1 MFYNMQ
7 NPFQLTGKTALITG
21 GAEGIGL
28 GTARVFIN
36 LGAKVV
42 ITGRTLE
49 TLQEAQKSLG
59 SNCFVIQNDITDKSS
74 HMDLLAYTESQAGG
88 LDVLVHNAGMHLK
101 KPSLEV
107 TDDEFQSVMD
117 TNLNS
122 VFALTRAALKSMI
135 QRQKGSVIF
144 ISSMAALYGLGKIIA
159 YTSSKTALL
168 GMARA
173 LASEYSH
180 TGVRFNAIAPGFIES
195 KMLEGAMENDP
206 ERKSKVLMRT
216 PAGRFGK
223 PEEIGMAAAFLASDA
238 SEFITGVCLPVD
250 GGNAIGF

>member
-1 MFYNMQ
+1 MH
-7 NPFQLTGKTALITG
+7 NPYQLTDKTALITG

-28 GTARVFIN
+28 GIARVFIS
-36 LGAKVV
+36 LGAMVI

-49 TLQEAQKSLG
+49 TLKKAKRSLG
-59 SNCFVIQNDITDKSS
+59 GNCLIYQNDITDKTS
-74 HMDLLAYTESQAGG
+74 HIDLIDFAENEAGR
-88 LDVLVHNAGMHLK
+88 LDILVNNAGKHLK
-101 KPSLEV
+101 KPTLNV
-107 TDDEFQSVMD
+107 TDEEFQSVMD
-117 TNLNS
+117 INLYS
-122 VFALTRAALKSMI
+122 VFALTRTALRGMV
-135 QRQKGSVIF
+135 QRQMGSVIF
-144 ISSMAALYGLGKIIA
+144 ISSMAALYGLEKIIA

-168 GMARA
+168 GMTRA

-195 KMLEGAMENDP
+195 KMLAQAMSNDP

-238 SEFITGVCLPVD
+238 SKFITGICLPVD
-250 GGNAIGF
+250 GGNSIGF

>member
-1 MFYNMQ
+1 MQ
-7 NPFQLTGKTALITG
+7 NPYQLTDKIALITG

-28 GTARVFIN
+28 GTAKVFIS

-42 ITGRTLE
+42 ITGRTLK
-49 TLQEAQKSLG
+49 TLQVAQKRLG
-59 SNCFVIQNDITDKSS
+59 SNCLIYQNDITDKSS
-74 HMDLLAYTESQAGG
+74 NGDLLAYIEKEAGA
-88 LDVLVHNAGMHLK
+88 LDILVHNAGKHLK

-107 TDDEFQSVMD
+107 TDQEFQSVVD

-122 VFALTRAALKSMI
+122 VFALTRSALKGMI
-135 QRQKGSVIF
+135 QRQRGSVIF
-144 ISSMAALYGLGKIIA
+144 ISSMVALYGLEKVIA

-168 GMARA
+168 GMTRA

-195 KMLEGAMENDP
+195 KMLAGAMDNDP

-238 SEFITGVCLPVD
+238 SKFITGVCLPVD

>member
-1 MFYNMQ
+1 MQ
-7 NPFQLTGKTALITG
+7 NPYQLTEKIALITG

-28 GTARVFIN
+28 GTARVFIS

-42 ITGRTLE
+42 ITGRTHT
-49 TLQEAQKSLG
+49 TLKAARNSLG
-59 SNCFVIQNDITDKSS
+59 SNCLICQNDITDKSS
-74 HMDLLAYTESQAGG
+74 HGDLLAFVEKEAGP
-88 LDVLVHNAGMHLK
+88 LDILVHNAGKHSK

-107 TDDEFQSVMD
+107 TDQEFQSVLD

-122 VFALTRAALKSMI
+122 VFALTRSALKGMM
-135 QRQKGSVIF
+135 QRQRGSVIF
-144 ISSMAALYGLGKIIA
+144 ISSMAALYGLEKVIA
-159 YTSSKTALL
+159 YASSKTALL
-168 GMARA
+168 GLTRA

-195 KMLEGAMENDP
+195 KMLDTAMENDP

-238 SEFITGVCLPVD
+238 SKFITGVCLPVD

>member
-1 MFYNMQ
+1 MQ
-7 NPFQLTGKTALITG
+7 NPYQLTGKTALITG

-42 ITGRTLE
+42 ITGRTQKK
-49 TLQEAQKSLG
+49 LQEAQKSLG
-59 SNCFVIQNDITDKSS
+59 SCCLVFQNDITDKSA
-74 HMDLLAYTESQAGG
+74 HGDLLAFIEKEAGA
-88 LDVLVHNAGMHLK
+88 LDVLVHNAGMHSK

-107 TDDEFQSVMD
+107 TDEEFQAVVD

-122 VFALTRAALKSMI
+122 VFALTRSALKDMI
-135 QRQKGSVIF
+135 RRERGSVIF
-144 ISSMAALYGLGKIIA
+144 ISSMAALYGLEKVIA
-159 YTSSKTALL
+159 YASSKTALL
-168 GMARA
+168 GMTRA

-195 KMLEGAMENDP
+195 KMLASAMDDDP
-206 ERKSKVLMRT
+206 ERKSKVLKRT

-238 SEFITGVCLPVD
+238 SKFITGVCLPVD